1 MLKCFLENTIWYRL
15 PKELGALLR
24 LIILGFLNKEI
35 QPVHSKG
42 DQSWV
47 FLGRTD
53 AEAEAPI
60 LWPPE
65 AESWL
70 IGKDLMLGKI
80 ECGRRRGQQRMRW
93 LDGITDTMDV
103 GLWTL
108 GVGDGQGG
116 LACCVVHGVSKSQT
130 RLNGWTELNSTQ
142 QYSWSVICS

>member
-70 IGKDLMLGKI
+70 VGKDLMLGKI
-80 ECGRRRGQQRMRW
+80 ECGRRKGQQRMRW

>member
-1 MLKCFLENTIWYRL
+1 MLKCCLEKLIWYRL
-15 PKELGALLR
+15 PKELGTLLR

-35 QPVHSKG
+35 QPVHPKG

-70 IGKDLMLGKI
+70 IGKDLILKT

-93 LDGITDTMDV
+93 LDGITDTMDM

-130 RLNGWTELNSTQ
+130 RLSGWTELNSTIFMKC
-142 QYSWSVICS
+142 YL

>member
-1 MLKCFLENTIWYRL
+1 MLKCCLENIIWYRL

-80 ECGRRRGQQRMRW
+80 ECGRRKGQQRMRW

-130 RLNGWTELNSTQ
+130 RLNGWTELNWTQ

>member
-60 LWPPE
+60 HWPPE

>member
-70 IGKDLMLGKI
+70 IGKDLRLGKI